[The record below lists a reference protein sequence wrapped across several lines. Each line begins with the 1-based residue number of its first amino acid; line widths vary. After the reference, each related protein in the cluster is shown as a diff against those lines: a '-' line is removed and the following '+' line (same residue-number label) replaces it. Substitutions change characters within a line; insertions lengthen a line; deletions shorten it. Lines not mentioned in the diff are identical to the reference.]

1 MSYIAAQL
9 ADYIVNSSFD
19 ELPPEVIRK
28 VKLCVRD
35 SIGCSLAGSTTSI
48 GKILIDTAGDFGG
61 NGPSTIMGSGRKTS
75 PPYAAFINGNM
86 ADICE
91 LNDSNGATVIE
102 PAIAVGELVNATGK
116 QLINACCLAYELSGR
131 IVPAVRPTLNPREV
145 AHGSGGA
152 QIFGTTAVA
161 SKLLSLNKEQTA
173 NALGIAGANAPL
185 PCNMKTIEGDL
196 GNSSMVKNNFG
207 SAAMVGVFSAML
219 AKKGF
224 TGPPDIFEGDTGF
237 WKMYGSD
244 RCDFSRITDRLGKKY
259 VVMDTGFKF
268 YSACGATFGA
278 LDAVESIMQKHKIVA
293 EDIEGIIVKID
304 SAKARMPWMNTEA
317 PKTMYE
323 AEFDIPYTIALKITG
338 LAGTPGPGWYTE
350 DKLKSPEIYEII
362 KRVKVE
368 PDAECDQLRLAGK
381 GTLTKLEI
389 ITKGNRYSERIERL
403 GSDPRSHTFSGKEL
417 EDKFRYL
424 AGLALSQGKVEALT
438 QLLDGLENLEDVN
451 KLAKLLY

>member
-152 QIFGTTAVA
+152 QIFGTAAVA
-161 SKLLSLNKEQTA
+161 SKLFSLNKEQTA

-362 KRVKVE
+362 KKVKVE

>member
-152 QIFGTTAVA
+152 QIFGTAAVA

-219 AKKGF
+219 AKKDF

-362 KRVKVE
+362 KKVKVE

>member
-9 ADYIVNSSFD
+9 ADYVVRSSFE
-19 ELPPEVIRK
+19 ELPPEVIHK
-28 VKLCVRD
+28 VKICIRD
-35 SIGCSLAGSTTSI
+35 SIGCSLAGSTTNI
-48 GKILIDTAGDFGG
+48 GKILIKTIDDLSE

-91 LNDSNGATVIE
+91 LNDSDGATVIE
-102 PAIAVGELVNATGK
+102 PALVIGELTHASGK
-116 QLINACCLAYELSGR
+116 ELINACCLGYELSSR

-152 QIFGTTAVA
+152 QIFGTAAVA
-161 SKLLSLNKEQTA
+161 SKLFNLSKEQTA

-185 PCNMKTIEGDL
+185 PCNMKTIEGEL

-207 SAAMVGVFSAML
+207 AAAMVGVFSAML
-219 AKKGF
+219 AKNDF
-224 TGPPDIFEGDTGF
+224 TGPPDIFEGNTGF

-244 RCDFSRITDRLGKKY
+244 RCDFNRITDGLGKKY
-259 VVMDTGFKF
+259 LVMDTGFKF

-278 LDAVESIMQKHKIVA
+278 LDAVEAIMQKHKIDT
-293 EDIEGIIVKID
+293 EDIEEIVVKVA
-304 SAKARMPWMNTEA
+304 SSVARMPWINPEA

-350 DKLKSPEIYEII
+350 DKLKSPEIYQII
-362 KRVKVE
+362 RKVKVE
-368 PDAECDQLRLAGK
+368 PDVECDQIRYAGK
-381 GTLTKLEI
+381 GTLTKVEI
-389 ITKGNRYSERIERL
+389 ITKGNRYSERVGRL
-403 GSDPRSHTFSGKEL
+403 GSDPRSHTFSEQEL
-417 EDKFRYL
+417 EEKFKYL
-424 AGLALSQGKVEALT
+424 AGLALSQEKVETLT
-438 QLLDGLENLEDVN
+438 QILDRLENLEDVN

>member
-91 LNDSNGATVIE
+91 LNEWFGATVVE

-152 QIFGTTAVA
+152 QIFGTAAVA

-207 SAAMVGVFSAML
+207 SAAMVGVFSALL

-362 KRVKVE
+362 KKVKVE

-417 EDKFRYL
+417 GDKFRYL

>member
-19 ELPPEVIRK
+19 DLPPEVVHR
-28 VKLCVRD
+28 VKLCIRD
-35 SIGCSLAGSTTSI
+35 SIGCSLAGSTTNI
-48 GKILIDTAGDFGG
+48 GKILINTLDDLCE
-61 NGPSTIMGSGRKTS
+61 NGSSTIMGNGRKTS
-75 PPYAAFINGNM
+75 PPYAAFVNGNL

-91 LNDSNGATVIE
+91 LNDSNGATIIE
-102 PAIAVGELVNATGK
+102 PAITISELVHTSGK
-116 QLINACCLAYELSGR
+116 ELINACCLGYELSGR

-152 QIFGTTAVA
+152 QIFGTAA
-161 SKLLSLNKEQTA
+161 AISKLLGLNKEQIA

-185 PCNMKTIEGDL
+185 PCNMKTIEGEL

-207 SAAMVGVFSAML
+207 AAGMVGVFSAML

-244 RCDFSRITDRLGKKY
+244 RCDFAKITDGLGKKY
-259 VVMDTGFKF
+259 VVMDMGFKF

-293 EDIEGIIVKID
+293 EDIEEIVVKVA
-304 SAKARMPWMNTEA
+304 SSVARIPWINPEL

-323 AEFDIPYTIALKITG
+323 AEFDIPYTIALKVTG

-350 DKLKSPEIYEII
+350 DKLKSPQIYEV
-362 KRVKVE
+362 VKKVKIE
-368 PDAECDQLRLAGK
+368 PDIEGDQLRFAGK
-381 GTLTKLEI
+381 GTLTKVEI
-389 ITKGNRYSERIERL
+389 ITKENRYAERIEVK
-403 GSDPRSHTFSGKEL
+403 GSRTMSDKEL
-417 EDKFRYL
+417 GDKFRYL
-424 AGLALSQGKVEALT
+424 AGLALPKEKVEQLS
-438 QLLDGLENLEDVN
+438 QLLDGLDDVDN
-451 KLAKLLY
+451 TDKLTSLLY

>member
-152 QIFGTTAVA
+152 QIFGTAAVA
-161 SKLLSLNKEQTA
+161 SKLFSLNKEQTA